1 MTPEKLHDYLMT
13 LKNKS
18 AQDPDIQEKKR
29 EIRAELEG
37 YRTNIPRTNLML
49 KSKNGTPQ
57 NIVFYSF
64 MEAPNKPKIGNTNI
78 NA

>member
-1 MTPEKLHDYLMT
+1 MNHNELHEYLMT
-13 LKNKS
+13 LRNKS

-49 KSKNGTPQ
+49 SKTSTRKK
-57 NIVFYSF
+57 NIVFYLSL
-64 MEAPNKPKIGNTNI
+64 IHI
-78 NA
+78 